1 MSKAVGSMW
10 CAYLFAGLC
19 FIGLPDAISGGT
31 ATLTSWVAQNFL
43 QLVLLSVMMVAQNAE
58 AEAAERR
65 SAAMYEAMYA
75 DAELLLRQEERT
87 AERIAAQSR
96 AVAAIARE
104 LGIDLADIPDGW
116 TLPASR
122 RTNDRFLRILDAM
135 PKVSQQH
142 LDARRA
148 EILAAARRCFLRDGF
163 HATSM
168 QDLLVEAGLSAGAV
182 YRYFASKQDMIA
194 AIAEENLREVVAEV
208 DKVVNREPAVGI
220 GELLADLFRVI
231 EAKHEENGFAAMALL
246 VWSESLRDPRL
257 AERIRATLTQVTA
270 ELARIVR
277 ASQETGDLPP
287 DVAAEPLTQVI
298 VATVPG
304 YILQL
309 ASLGSGRV
317 SGLPD
322 AVRAV
327 WPDRS
332 ASAR

>member
-1 MSKAVGSMW
+1 M
-10 CAYLFAGLC
+10 F
-19 FIGLPDAISGGT
+19 
-31 ATLTSWVAQNFL
+31 
-43 QLVLLSVMMVAQNAE
+43 
-58 AEAAERR
+58 
-65 SAAMYEAMYA
+65 
-75 DAELLLRQEERT
+75 
-87 AERIAAQSR
+87 
-96 AVAAIARE
+96 
-104 LGIDLADIPDGW
+104 
-116 TLPASR
+116 
-122 RTNDRFLRILDAM
+122 DAM

-148 EILAAARRCFLRDGF
+148 EILAAARRCFLRNGF

-182 YRYFASKQDMIA
+182 YRYFAGKQDMIA

-208 DKVVNREPAVGI
+208 DKVVNRESAVGL

-257 AERIRATLTQVTA
+257 AERIRTTLTQVTA

-277 ASQETGDLPP
+277 GSQETGDLPP
-287 DVAAEPLTQVI
+287 DVAAESLTQVI

-309 ASLGSGRV
+309 ATLGPGRV
-317 SGLPD
+317 AGLPD

-332 ASAR
+332 TSAR